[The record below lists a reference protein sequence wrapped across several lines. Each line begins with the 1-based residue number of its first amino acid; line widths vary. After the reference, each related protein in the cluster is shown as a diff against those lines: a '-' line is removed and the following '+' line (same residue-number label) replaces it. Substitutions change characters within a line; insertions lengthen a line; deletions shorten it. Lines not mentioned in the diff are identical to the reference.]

1 MEEADYFGQRIHFG
15 KNKTLAMFGVTHVVA
30 IDGYSRMVLSHST
43 MPVKNNVTIYSEVF
57 RYDSCVYCHM

>member
-15 KNKTLAMFGVTHVVA
+15 KNKTLAMF
-30 IDGYSRMVLSHST
+30 GYSRMVLSHST